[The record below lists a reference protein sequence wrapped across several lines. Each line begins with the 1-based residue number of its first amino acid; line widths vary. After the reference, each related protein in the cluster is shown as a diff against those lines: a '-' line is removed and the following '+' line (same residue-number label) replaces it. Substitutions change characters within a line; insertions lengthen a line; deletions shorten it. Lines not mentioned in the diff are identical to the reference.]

1 MYAISYAVV
10 LGFICV
16 IVGTISFKYLY
27 NVSVF
32 TALYS
37 AISIMT
43 TLGVP
48 KELDAVTPAQQW
60 FIICYILFSAIIFI
74 SIISFLI
81 GTYIVSKY
89 SKHLRLE

>member
-1 MYAISYAVV
+1 MYAIYYSFL

-16 IVGTISFKYLY
+16 VIGTTAFKYLY

-37 AISIMT
+37 AVSIMT

-48 KELDAVTPAQQW
+48 KELDTVTPAQQW
-60 FIICYILFSAIIFI
+60 FLICYILFSAIIFI

-81 GTYIVSKY
+81 GTYIIKVY
-89 SKHLRLE
+89 SKHLKL